1 MDAAAFRL
9 RCGENFEIA
18 ASFFLARFMSWRIAV
33 AITSLLLLVT
43 AAAGAFILLRGGP
56 SDPIS
61 KAADPF
67 RYDLAGWEVR
77 HILNRWLYKIG
88 HLFDDGPNVE
98 EENET
103 LQRYFDLAADVVS
116 LEREVAE
123 GGDESSRSTLEEQR
137 KEQQQ
142 LENKVEAILEKRVS
156 SVVEDEGLTTSLP
169 LFSSV
174 RFVFPPLDFEFD
186 QPPQVLV
193 ISPRERISHDQAIL
207 LRRGLTNEQVAT
219 LEEETAATGVS
230 SLVVSIGG
238 IATYPSTI
246 PEYASYE
253 DVLEIVAH
261 EWLHQYLF
269 FHPLGSHYFDNDTL
283 RTLNETVANIGGREI
298 ADLVQQRF
306 PLPQPT
312 YVAAEGATEEP
323 SIDFRAE
330 MHELRLEVDRLL
342 SEGEIEEAEAL
353 MEEKREFLAENGFY
367 IRKINQA
374 YFAFHGLY
382 GDTPA
387 SSSPIGPKMLELRQL
402 NPSLGDFIRSA
413 ADITSEDELDRLLAE
428 RVVEILTPP

>member
-1 MDAAAFRL
+1 
-9 RCGENFEIA
+9 
-18 ASFFLARFMSWRIAV
+18 MSWRIAV
-33 AITSLLLLVT
+33 AIAGLLLLVT
-43 AAAGAFILLRGGP
+43 AAASAFILLRGGGP

-61 KAADPF
+61 KAAAPF
-67 RYDLAGWEVR
+67 RHDLTGWEVR
-77 HILNRWLYKIG
+77 HLLNRWLYRIG
-88 HLFDDGPNVE
+88 HLFDDGPSVE
-98 EENET
+98 EETMT
-103 LQRYFDLAADVVS
+103 LQRYFALAADLLS

-123 GGDESSRSTLEEQR
+123 GGDESLRSTLADKR
-137 KEQQQ
+137 KEQQR
-142 LENKVEAILEKRVS
+142 LENKVEAILETRVS

-169 LFSSV
+169 LFSRV

-193 ISPRERISHDQAIL
+193 ISPRERISHDRAIL
-207 LRRGLTNEQVAT
+207 LRRGLTAEQVAA

-230 SLVVSIGG
+230 SLVVSISGV
-238 IATYPSTI
+238 ATYPSTI

-253 DVLEIVAH
+253 NALETIAH

-269 FHPLGSHYFDNDTL
+269 FHPLGSHYFNNDTL

-306 PLPQPT
+306 PLPQSSF
-312 YVAAEGATEEP
+312 VATAEGTGEEP
-323 SIDFRAE
+323 PIDFRAA

-342 SEGEIEEAEAL
+342 GEGKIGEAEAL
-353 MEEKREFLAENGFY
+353 MEEKRRFLAENGFY

-387 SSSPIGPKMLELRQL
+387 SSSPIGPKMLELRL
-402 NPSLGDFIRSA
+402 LSPSLGDFIRSA
-413 ADITSEDELDRLLAE
+413 ADITSEEELDRLLAE
-428 RVVEILTPP
+428 TALEILTPP

>member
-1 MDAAAFRL
+1 
-9 RCGENFEIA
+9 
-18 ASFFLARFMSWRIAV
+18 MSWRIAV
-33 AITSLLLLVT
+33 AVASLLLLVT
-43 AAAGAFILLRGGP
+43 AAASVLILLRGGP

-61 KAADPF
+61 KAAAPF
-67 RYDLAGWEVR
+67 SYDLTGWEVR
-77 HILNRWLYKIG
+77 HLLNRWLYKIG
-88 HLFDDGPNVE
+88 HLFDDGPSVE

-103 LQRYFDLAADVVS
+103 LQRYFALAADVVS

-123 GGDESSRSTLEEQR
+123 GGDESLQFTLEDKR
-137 KEQQQ
+137 TEQQR

-156 SVVEDEGLTTSLP
+156 SVIENEGLTTSLP
-169 LFSSV
+169 LFSKV

-186 QPPQVLV
+186 QPPRLLV
-193 ISPRERISHDQAIL
+193 ISPREHISLDRSIL
-207 LRRGLTNEQVAT
+207 LRSGMTSEQVMT
-219 LEEETAATGVS
+219 LEEETAASGVS
-230 SLVVSIGG
+230 SLVVNISG

-253 DVLEIVAH
+253 NALETVAH

-269 FHPLGSHYFDNDTL
+269 FHPLGSHYFDNETL

-306 PLPQPT
+306 PLPQSNS
-312 YVAAEGATEEP
+312 VAAADATREEP
-323 SIDFRAE
+323 SIDFRTE
-330 MHELRLEVDRLL
+330 MHELRLEVDSLL
-342 SEGEIEEAEAL
+342 SEEKIAEAEAL

-387 SSSPIGPKMLELRQL
+387 SSSPIGPKMLALRQL
-402 NPSLGDFIRSA
+402 NPCLGDFIQSV
-413 ADITSEDELDRLLAE
+413 ADITSEEELDRLLAE
-428 RVVEILTPP
+428 RVLEILTPP

>member
-1 MDAAAFRL
+1 
-9 RCGENFEIA
+9 
-18 ASFFLARFMSWRIAV
+18 MSWRIAV
-33 AITSLLLLVT
+33 AIAGLLLLVT
-43 AAAGAFILLRGGP
+43 AAASAFILLRGGGP

-61 KAADPF
+61 KAAAPF
-67 RYDLAGWEVR
+67 RYDLTGWEVR
-77 HILNRWLYKIG
+77 HVLNRWLYKVG
-88 HLFDDGPNVE
+88 HLFDDGPSVE

-103 LQRYFDLAADVVS
+103 LQRYFTLAADVVS
-116 LEREVAE
+116 LEQQLAE
-123 GGDESSRSTLEEQR
+123 GGNESLRSTLEERR

-142 LENKVEAILEKRVS
+142 LENEVEAILEERVS

-169 LFSSV
+169 LFSRV

-186 QPPQVLV
+186 QPPRVLV
-193 ISPRERISHDQAIL
+193 ISPRERISHDRAIL
-207 LRRGLTNEQVAT
+207 LRRGLTTEQVAA

-238 IATYPSTI
+238 IATYPSTV
-246 PEYASYE
+246 PEHAGYE
-253 DVLEIVAH
+253 KVLETVAH

-269 FHPLGSHYFDNDTL
+269 FHPLGSHFFDNDTL

-306 PLPQPT
+306 PLPQPNH
-312 YVAAEGATEEP
+312 VAAAEAAREEP
-323 SIDFRAE
+323 PIDFRAE

-342 SEGEIEEAEAL
+342 SEGKIGEAEAL

-382 GDTPA
+382 ADTPA
-387 SSSPIGPKMLELRQL
+387 SSSPIGPKMLELRRL
-402 NPSLGDFIRSA
+402 NPSLGDFIRSV

-428 RVVEILTPP
+428 RAVEILTPP